1 MIIRIF
7 RASPH
12 PWSECRPAHAVLPAL
27 IGGKI
32 MERKWKR
39 LLCLLF
45 AAAMVLGLAAC
56 GADSST
62 SDPNRIQLEEYTLLY
77 KDACIME
84 DAEGRDALVLTLDY
98 TNNSKTSTT
107 YLWTVTEAATQKG
120 NPLDF
125 VDIITDTAS
134 FTSLM
139 DSQMVEVSPGATH
152 EIHTAFVLTGT
163 DPVTIKFEQIIGK
176 KSGKITVDPAALRR
190 QDPVVSP
197 APADDPLLS
206 WWNGDWYGWWMAV
219 DCTGT
224 YANLEGS
231 WWDCMAEIVIG
242 SDQVGLVKIWDE
254 TYSVEQP
261 LCHAV
266 VSLNPAGTGPHGTLY
281 AEAGWF
287 VNSDLVHAD
296 WIVDPALAGRF
307 EGYDNVICIDG
318 SYTADDGT
326 SGLTY
331 YIYLRPWGQLWDDIA
346 QEFPD
351 DIPYYY
357 ESWYLPLVQAGQSAP
372 ERIGPERPADT
383 AAPTIAS

>member
-1 MIIRIF
+1 
-7 RASPH
+7 
-12 PWSECRPAHAVLPAL
+12 
-27 IGGKI
+27 

-62 SDPNRIQLEEYTLLY
+62 GDPNRIQLEEYTLLY

-152 EIHTAFVLTGT
+152 EIHTAFVLAGT
-163 DPVTIKFEQIIGK
+163 DPVTVKFEQIIGK

-231 WWDCMAEIVIG
+231 WWDCMAQIEIG

-254 TYSVEQP
+254 TYPVEQP

-287 VNSDLVHAD
+287 VNADLVHGD

-372 ERIGPERPADT
+372 ERIGPEKPADA